1 MKSPQ
6 KFPFA
11 GLMLASVLIN
21 FPGMTAAWAQDAS
34 GWDAQPHT
42 ASRLIAG
49 ATSKNGAATFLHA
62 GIEIKLDP
70 GWKTYWRDP
79 GDSGSPPT
87 FDFSGSENVKSVNVL
102 WPAPERFPDG
112 AGGNSIGYLDHVI
125 LPLRVVPQDAA
136 KQTQLQLKL
145 GYDICFNICIPVEAD
160 LKLPLHNDG
169 GEEAT
174 IEQAEIRVPRHVALG
189 QALNQD
195 PVKSAALQDVNGQP
209 DHLAILA
216 VHREPGDAHDR
227 VVVEVAAPTGATVNL
242 FAEGP
247 TPDWSLPLP
256 EQTAVEG
263 KVRQFSFDLDG
274 LPPDTQAKGATLTL
288 TAVSGD
294 DAIEVATHL
303 D

>member
-21 FPGMTAAWAQDAS
+21 LPGVSAAWAQDAS
-34 GWDAQPHT
+34 SWDTQAHS

-49 ATSKNGAATFLHA
+49 ATSKDGAATLLHA

-79 GDSGSPPT
+79 GDSGAPPM

-125 LPLRVVPQDAA
+125 LPLHVVPQDAA
-136 KQTQLQLKL
+136 KQTRLQLKL
-145 GYDICFNICIPVEAD
+145 GYDICSNICIPVEAD
-160 LKLPLHNDG
+160 LRLPLGNDG
-169 GEEAT
+169 AEEAT
-174 IEQAEIRVPRHVALG
+174 IEKAEIRVPRHVALG
-189 QALNQD
+189 EALSQD
-195 PVKSAALQDVNGQP
+195 PVKHAALQDVSGQP
-209 DHLAILA
+209 DRLAILA

-227 VVVEVAAPTGATVNL
+227 VVVDVAAPAGATVNL

-247 TPDWSLPLP
+247 TPDWSLPIP
-256 EQTAVEG
+256 EQATVQG

-294 DAIEVATHL
+294 DAIEVAAHL